1 MAKKTAAP
9 KKTAAKQKAAKPTK
23 AAKPAAK
30 AAVKAPAA
38 KAAKAVKAK
47 PVPPAKAAPVKAAAA
62 VKAKAPAKVVAPQA
76 AKKSEKTSVKPALMT
91 KKGKAEPVEA
101 EEPVIKKTQTVTSM
115 LEQGDAPTDEAKV
128 EKLSKVKPIR
138 VERGNVADEKA
149 KWIELNKKYGKEKAV
164 AYKMS
169 DSYASLSPVQHKVLG
184 WGFILTND
192 NDRLEVLF
200 ENGIRVLISN
210 YKS

>member
-9 KKTAAKQKAAKPTK
+9 KKAAAKHKAAKPTK
-23 AAKPAAK
+23 AAKPVA
-30 AAVKAPAA
+30 KAPAA

-47 PVPPAKAAPVKAAAA
+47 PTSPAKAPPAAKSKA
-62 VKAKAPAKVVAPQA
+62 VAKVVAAPV
-76 AKKSEKTSVKPALMT
+76 AKKAEKSTVKPALMT

-101 EEPVIKKTQTVTSM
+101 EEPVVKKTQTVTSM
-115 LEQGDAPTDEAKV
+115 LEQGDAPADEAKV

-138 VERGNVADEKA
+138 VERGNLADEKA
-149 KWIELNKKYGKEKAV
+149 KWIELNKKYGKEKAIS
-164 AYKMS
+164 YKMS

>member
-9 KKTAAKQKAAKPTK
+9 KKTAAKQKVAKPAK
-23 AAKPAAK
+23 AAKPSK
-30 AAVKAPAA
+30 PAPAA
-38 KAAKAVKAK
+38 KTAKAKAAPMAKAK
-47 PVPPAKAAPVKAAAA
+47 PVAKPAAPKADKKVDKALVKSAA
-62 VKAKAPAKVVAPQA
+62 
-76 AKKSEKTSVKPALMT
+76 KPALMT
-91 KKGKAEPVEA
+91 KKGKAQPVEV
-101 EEPVIKKTQTVTSM
+101 EEPVVKKTQTVTSM
-115 LEQGDAPTDEAKV
+115 IEQGDAPAEDAAKV
-128 EKLSKVKPIR
+128 DKLSKVKPIR
-138 VERGNVADEKA
+138 VERGNLADEKA
-149 KWIELNKKYGKEKAV
+149 KWIELNKKYGKEKAL

-169 DSYASLSPVQHKVLG
+169 DSFASLSPLQHKVLG

>member
-9 KKTAAKQKAAKPTK
+9 KKTAAKQKVAKPAK
-23 AAKPAAK
+23 AAKPSK
-30 AAVKAPAA
+30 PAPAA
-38 KAAKAVKAK
+38 KTAKAKAAPMAKAK
-47 PVPPAKAAPVKAAAA
+47 PVAKPAAPKADKKVDKALVKSAA
-62 VKAKAPAKVVAPQA
+62 
-76 AKKSEKTSVKPALMT
+76 KPALMT
-91 KKGKAEPVEA
+91 KKGKAQPVEV
-101 EEPVIKKTQTVTSM
+101 EEPVVKKIQTVTSM
-115 LEQGDAPTDEAKV
+115 IEQGDAPAEDAAKV
-128 EKLSKVKPIR
+128 DKLSKVKPIR
-138 VERGNVADEKA
+138 VERGNLADEKA
-149 KWIELNKKYGKEKAV
+149 KWIELNKKYGKEKAL

-169 DSYASLSPVQHKVLG
+169 DSFASLSPLQHKVLG